1 MMGCTSEAKERKTQT
16 DMLILFPEDA
26 RKVVIF
32 SVSERKATG
41 SVYVYR

>member
-1 MMGCTSEAKERKTQT
+1 MGRTSEAEERKKHIDTL
-16 DMLILFPEDA
+16 MLFPEDA
-26 RKVVIF
+26 RKMVIF

>member
-1 MMGCTSEAKERKTQT
+1 MGCTSEAKERKKQT
-16 DMLILFPEDA
+16 DTLMLFPEDA
-26 RKVVIF
+26 RKMVVF